1 MKLNNIL
8 KYKGLTIQEVSEK
21 TGINHHTL
29 RKYSSC
35 VREPSVK
42 NAKILGAFLGF
53 DWWLLF
59 EEENEVGKEMR
70 K

>member
-1 MKLNNIL
+1 MWGGEEMKLNNIL
-8 KYKGLTIQEVSEK
+8 KYKRLTIQEVSEK

-42 NAKILGAFLGF
+42 
-53 DWWLLF
+53 
-59 EEENEVGKEMR
+59 MQR
-70 K
+70 Y